1 MKGLMKYFTKLLRLR
16 NSMKSLQQI
25 SWTVSQLEK
34 RYNTDDVDEL
44 QAKEIVE
51 AYLEYVPQLRR
62 LLDELENEYA
72 QGFTE

>member
-1 MKGLMKYFTKLLRLR
+1 MKYFTKLLRLR

-44 QAKEIVE
+44 QAQEIVG

-62 LLDELENEYA
+62 LLDELEDEYE
-72 QGFTE
+72 QSKE

>member
-1 MKGLMKYFTKLLRLR
+1 MKYFTKLLRLR

-44 QAKEIVE
+44 EAQEIVG

-62 LLDELENEYA
+62 LLDELEVEYGTQENA
-72 QGFTE
+72 

>member
-1 MKGLMKYFTKLLRLR
+1 MKYFTKLLRLR

-44 QAKEIVE
+44 QAQEIVE
-51 AYLEYVPQLRR
+51 AYLEYVPQLKR
-62 LLDELENEYA
+62 LLDELGDEYA
-72 QGFTE
+72 QQQK

>member
-1 MKGLMKYFTKLLRLR
+1 MKSFTKLLRLR

-44 QAKEIVE
+44 QAQEIVE
-51 AYLEYVPQLRR
+51 AYLEYVPQIRR
-62 LLDELENEYA
+62 VLDELEVEYGTQENA
-72 QGFTE
+72 